1 MKRKDD
7 WSDAVRRTLLDA
19 EVEPPPGGWARLERE
34 RRVVPLPGRRR
45 FRAIAAAAAVLLIG
59 FAAVEVGR
67 RIGRPADTA
76 ERELAAAGEAS
87 VPEHAFPAL
96 RERMIPDSGACAGAE
111 PGPERLAAADVRSRT
126 ERPADLAAADA
137 LSRPAGPEGL
147 RAASPRLREEVGSE
161 PVPEGAEK
169 PDRTLQ
175 ESGGADAA
183 ESGGAGPATREK
195 ADRRTGERAGGRTG
209 EYPNER
215 SDARSGSLSRSEAAV
230 VAAAG
235 PARRRAGKGDGF
247 REGVRSRRPLAFG
260 LFGGGAVSGRTTT
273 PGRVTRSAY
282 ALPAADEN
290 GVLRL
295 DPAFRY
301 DECSF
306 RHHQPLSVGLTFR
319 KELPHGLS
327 IQSGAVYT
335 YLHSELTPAPG
346 AGEIDQRLHFI
357 GIPLRLDWRFFE
369 RRSFSLYIGAGGMLE
384 RCVAARLASDRVRE
398 PGMQFSASAAFGA
411 QYRLTDVVGL
421 YFEPDLSCYFTRTDL
436 ETARTRSPL
445 TFTLRLGVRFS
456 F

>member
-7 WSDAVRRTLLDA
+7 WSDAVRRALLDA

-34 RRVVPLPGRRR
+34 RRVVSLPGRRR

-96 RERMIPDSGACAGAE
+96 RERMIPDSGACAA
-111 PGPERLAAADVRSRT
+111 
-126 ERPADLAAADA
+126 
-137 LSRPAGPEGL
+137 
-147 RAASPRLREEVGSE
+147 AASPCLREEVGSE

-183 ESGGAGPATREK
+183 ERGGAGPATRKK
-195 ADRRTGERAGGRTG
+195 ADRRTGGRAGGRTG

-260 LFGGGAVSGRTTT
+260 LFGGGAVSGKTTT

-421 YFEPDLSCYFTRTDL
+421 YFEPDLSYYFTRTDL